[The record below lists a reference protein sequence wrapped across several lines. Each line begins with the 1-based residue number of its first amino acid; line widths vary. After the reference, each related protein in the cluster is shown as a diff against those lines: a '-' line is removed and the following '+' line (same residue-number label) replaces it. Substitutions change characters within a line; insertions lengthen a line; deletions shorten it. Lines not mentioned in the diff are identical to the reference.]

1 MFYQEILYHLT
12 GSTLRY
18 NCAFIAYN
26 ILMQNIITHNNN
38 IRLLLNGHETFSAV
52 KDALTHA
59 ERSINLEYFSFHDD
73 ETGNAIK
80 DILMKRAGEGVT
92 VRMILDAAGSWRL
105 RKRFINELEDSGINI
120 QVFMPLT
127 IHNLHGITHR
137 DHRKIITVDGKTGFL
152 GGFNIGDVYLR
163 QWRDTHLKIDGDAV
177 GELDRIFFSMWKSIT
192 NSNVNHELNAS
203 VYDSDSDVPVR
214 IIASGIDREFRA
226 VANEYVR
233 IITSAKKRIWITTPY
248 FVPDKKFL
256 DALFMATSKN
266 VDVRIIIPSWSN
278 HPLVSWASQ
287 SYIDSLLQNG
297 IKIFV
302 YRNRFIHAKTLIAD
316 SHVASVGTANLDS
329 LSFEINYEVQAFVY
343 STRLVREL
351 EDVFIHDLENCTE
364 ETQEKRRNRPFTSKL
379 KAGIGRLL
387 SAYL

>member
-1 MFYQEILYHLT
+1 
-12 GSTLRY
+12 
-18 NCAFIAYN
+18 
-26 ILMQNIITHNNN
+26 MQNIITLNNN

-105 RKRFINELEDSGINI
+105 GKKFKRELRDSGINL
-120 QVFMPLT
+120 QMFMPFT
-127 IHNLHGITHR
+127 IHR

-163 QWRDTHLKIDGDAV
+163 QWRDTHLKIEGDAV
-177 GELDRIFFSMWKSIT
+177 VELDRIFLSMWNRITKSKCKPEIF
-192 NSNVNHELNAS
+192 HE
-203 VYDSDSDVPVR
+203 VYDSDSDVPIR
-214 IIASGIDREFRA
+214 IIASGMGNEFRA
-226 VANEYVR
+226 VADEYVR

-248 FVPDKKFL
+248 FVPDKTFL
-256 DALFMATSKN
+256 DALYMAASN
-266 VDVRIIIPSWSN
+266 HVDVRIIIPSWSN

-287 SYIDSLLQNG
+287 SYIDSLLENG

-364 ETQEKRRNRPFTSKL
+364 ETREKRRNRPFISRI